1 MEFFP
6 HTSDN
11 RGGEDFFA
19 CHTPPIHQEILLLIH
34 PPLFTHSP
42 PLGCTHCVRTCEFEP
57 HQVLYRREI
66 NTALQAKMIPSSFF
80 NPISLAW

>member
-11 RGGEDFFA
+11 RGGEEFFA
-19 CHTPPIHQEILLLIH
+19 CHAPPIHQEILLLIH

-42 PLGCTHCVRTCEFEP
+42 PWAVHIVCVRVNLSLTKCYTDRRLKL
-57 HQVLYRREI
+57 LYRLR
-66 NTALQAKMIPSSFF
+66 
-80 NPISLAW
+80 